1 MWASTTSRVGVTMG
15 WYPNT
20 ALAEMFSDRIHLIT
34 ATLYTTGAVPL
45 AVRIYF
51 QYATPTYIKNNR
63 IARVV
68 FNLTHPDAATRS
80 TGPNL
85 GLCHPILT
93 VERFFDLA
101 TLLSLAHVPNPMF
114 PSYSGA
120 YMKHRPR
127 ALVVPI
133 SMLRQKN
140 VSCDH
145 LAGDD
150 LPSRKGP
157 DFDTHVHLGDEG

>member
-34 ATLYTTGAVPL
+34 ATSYTTGAVPL
-45 AVRIYF
+45 AVRVYF

-68 FNLTHPDAATRS
+68 FNLPHPDAAARS
-80 TGPNL
+80 AGPNL
-85 GLCHPILT
+85 GFCHPILT

-114 PSYSGA
+114 LSYSGA

-150 LPSRKGP
+150 LPSRKRPG
-157 DFDTHVHLGDEG
+157 FDTHVHLGDEG

>member
-1 MWASTTSRVGVTMG
+1 MR

-20 ALAEMFSDRIHLIT
+20 ALAEIFSDRIRLIT
-34 ATLYTTGAVPL
+34 ATSYTTGAVPL

-68 FNLTHPDAATRS
+68 FNLPHLDAAARS
-80 TGPNL
+80 AGPNL

-101 TLLSLAHVPNPMF
+101 TLLSLAHISSAMF
-114 PSYSGA
+114 LSYSGA

-127 ALVVPI
+127 ALVV
-133 SMLRQKN
+133 LRQKN

-150 LPSRKGP
+150 LPSLKGAA
-157 DFDTHVHLGDEG
+157 FGTHAHLGDKD